1 MAIEI
6 ERKFLLT
13 DESWRADVVRAVTM
27 HQGYLGSDPQCS
39 VRVRL
44 AGTEAWLNIKSAT
57 LGIER
62 LEFEY
67 AIPLEDAAT
76 MLQYLCGARSL
87 SKTRHYV
94 IHGGH
99 TWEIDEFDGD
109 NRGLIVA
116 EVELADAEEPFAR
129 PTWLGQEVS
138 DDPRYYNVCLIDHP
152 YTRWTR

>member
-6 ERKFLLT
+6 ERKFLLE
-13 DESWRADVVRAVTM
+13 DESWRAHVIRSVPM

-39 VRVRL
+39 VRVRR
-44 AGTEAWLNIKSAT
+44 AGDAAWLNIKSAT

-67 AIPLEDAAT
+67 AIPLDDAET
-76 MLQYLCGARSL
+76 MLQRLCGARAL
-87 SKTRHYV
+87 SKTRHLV
-94 IHGGH
+94 PHGGH

-116 EVELADAEEPFAR
+116 ELELAHADEPFAR
-129 PTWLGQEVS
+129 PAWLGREVS

-152 YTRWTR
+152 YTQWDS